1 MKVTAFTAEIR
12 SSVILFRRQWYRY
25 LFTTIDVFT
34 KMAWVYPIKANTCQ
48 NIMDSFKDILERC
61 GKKPKRLNTDR

>member
-1 MKVTAFTAEIR
+1 MVE
-12 SSVILFRRQWYRY
+12 VNNGYRY

-48 NIMDSFKDILERC
+48 NIKDSFNDILERC
-61 GKKPKRLNTDR
+61 GTKPKRLNTDWGTEIVC